1 MQDELIEYNKCVCL
15 CCAGLSFLFLLI
27 FISDLVVRCINDCC
41 HLEVAHTVESL
52 QFFSFQ
58 QITKCTQFW
67 NRAAPIRKSS
77 RINADKTAK
86 VSSVTVLGHD
96 AYYAKK
102 SAFLWD
108 YTGYCVSK
116 QGGGRELQSGTRFRA
131 ATSADCCT
139 VWHLMSEKSSHLV
152 SPRNMYFVGSA
163 SRPVITT
170 QINHYTDHLLLWTHI
185 IKLM

>member
-116 QGGGRELQSGTRFRA
+116 QGGAVNCRA
-131 ATSADCCT
+131 AH
-139 VWHLMSEKSSHLV
+139 VSEQQRLPIVAQCDIWWARKAHTWSHPATCILSV
-152 SPRNMYFVGSA
+152 LHPG
-163 SRPVITT
+163 
-170 QINHYTDHLLLWTHI
+170 L
-185 IKLM
+185 